1 MFEIIDHI
9 CLGQRI
15 TLWHTNN
22 RYIPTYT
29 NIMAYNQFITS
40 IEREK
45 KEINQQ
51 QTEFKIP
58 V

>member
-22 RYIPTYT
+22 RYIPTNT

-51 QTEFKIP
+51 QTEFKNR